1 MTKLI
6 EDFNYN
12 LNLINERDKL
22 INEQQAQI

>member
-1 MTKLI
+1 MAKLI